1 MIRRQG
7 EEFNLAEHDEKVRTE
22 LLADLE
28 QRLQFWDKGANAI
41 PEYVWHVINAM
52 KGSEKK

>member
-1 MIRRQG
+1 MTRRKE
-7 EEFNLAEHDEKVRTE
+7 EEFNLAEHDEKVRTQ
-22 LLADLE
+22 LIADLE
-28 QRLQFWDKGANAI
+28 QRLRFWDKGVNAI